1 MINNAIIKYMES
13 ACMPN
18 LTRLEMSVTKC
29 TNQQRKK
36 HNQLTENDMTAEKR
50 WQRNITTYQRQI
62 TFKKEGLL
70 YVNIKNTITS
80 TSLYNI
86 KPDCQNLQ
94 LVNVRLS
101 TLDI

>member
-50 WQRNITTYQRQI
+50 
-62 TFKKEGLL
+62 
-70 YVNIKNTITS
+70 
-80 TSLYNI
+80 
-86 KPDCQNLQ
+86 
-94 LVNVRLS
+94 
-101 TLDI
+101 